1 MMSVLRIIM
10 IIVIVG
16 TMPYVSRSREPHD
29 STDTSVTLLTFGD
42 VNLGRHVGKM
52 LLKGDTLFPFQRIQP
67 LLQSADIV
75 FCNLES
81 QLSDQ
86 HGETQHPKNNLIF
99 TGPPQGGAS
108 LARGGISIVSTSN
121 NHAYDYGY
129 RALIETISNL
139 DASGIG
145 HVGTDSDS
153 NRIYRPLVKRI
164 GGITYAFFGITELM
178 NVPCCGWKPYI
189 AWADTGKLF
198 PEIRSIRDR
207 ADILIVSYHGDEE
220 YRDAPTPRRKA
231 FFHTLIEAGVDV
243 VLGHHSHVPQG
254 IELYKGGWCVFSLGN
269 FVFNQP
275 QYEWT
280 MKSVGLRWIFD
291 KKGGK
296 VKIKSVT
303 IIPIRTGFQ
312 PSESVDERE
321 RQDILNRIHRLSNV
335 RFPWSCSDTEHIQ

>member
-1 MMSVLRIIM
+1 MIVLRIFL

-16 TMPYVSRSREPHD
+16 TVPYTSRSDEPRD
-29 STDTSVTLLTFGD
+29 SADTSVTLLTFGD

-52 LLKGDTLFPFQRIQP
+52 LLKGDTLFPFQRIQT

-108 LARGGISIVSTSN
+108 LARGGVSVVSTSN

-129 RALIETISNL
+129 RALIETITNL

-145 HVGTDSDS
+145 HVGTTSDS
-153 NRIYRPLVKRI
+153 NRLYRPLVKRI
-164 GGITYAFFGITELM
+164 SGITFAFFGVTALM
-178 NVPCCGWKPYI
+178 NVPCCEWKPYI

-198 PEIRSIRDR
+198 PEIRGVRDFV
-207 ADILIVSYHGDEE
+207 DVTIVSYHGDTE
-220 YRDAPTPRRKA
+220 YRDRPTQRQRD
-231 FFHTLIEAGVDV
+231 FFHALINEGVDV

-254 IELYKGGWCVFSLGN
+254 VELYRGGWCVFSLGN

-275 QYEWT
+275 QHEWT
-280 MKSVGLRWIFD
+280 MKSVGMRWVFD
-291 KKGGK
+291 RKNAK
-296 VKIKSVT
+296 VRIASIDV
-303 IIPIRTGFQ
+303 IPIRTGFQ

-321 RQDILNRIHRLSNV
+321 RRDILDRIHELSNV
-335 RFPWSCSDTEHIQ
+335 RFPWSCDGTAPIQ